1 MRRSQQMARVQDGAC
16 GAATATSMRTTG
28 GDRLRQYAIAA
39 AGAAVASGATGGA
52 LAGTMPPDSAASAA
66 GWSFSQTLLNGTML
80 PLTIFQGDIW
90 GAVGTLLSAN
100 VRVVMER
107 NDFPEGNP
115 PLQRRAM
122 FFSQIRWWNATSN
135 TYMYFGANRAAPGAV
150 IDANNTGGG
159 LTGWAYSDGVRSMPQ
174 IIDSNRPIDATQ
186 NAPWDPVNNGFVTNH
201 PERLYLAFQIQQYGN
216 TYYGW
221 FDLGTQEDQDGNL
234 TFTIHAW
241 AYSTGSILVPSAI
254 PGGTGLAALA
264 IGAAGLRGRRRS
276 RN

>member
-1 MRRSQQMARVQDGAC
+1 MASVQDGAC

-28 GDRLRQYAIAA
+28 SDRLRQYAIAA
-39 AGAAVASGATGGA
+39 AGAVVASGATGGA
-52 LAGTMPPDSAASAA
+52 LAGTVPPDSAASAA
-66 GWSFSQTLLNGTML
+66 GWSFSRTLLNGTLL
-80 PLTIFQGDIW
+80 PQTIFQGDIW

-107 NDFPEGNP
+107 NDFPAGNP
-115 PLQRRAM
+115 PFQRRGM
-122 FFSQIRWWNATSN
+122 FFSQIRWLNATSS

-159 LTGWAYSDGVRSMPQ
+159 LTGWTFNVGVRSQ
-174 IIDSNRPIDATQ
+174 PIMFESTRAFNATE
-186 NAPWDPVNNGFVTNH
+186 NAAWDPLDRPNILIKSQ

>member
-1 MRRSQQMARVQDGAC
+1 MASVQDGAC

-28 GDRLRQYAIAA
+28 SDRLRQYAIAA
-39 AGAAVASGATGGA
+39 AGAVVASGATGGA
-52 LAGTMPPDSAASAA
+52 LAGTVPPDSAASAA

-80 PLTIFQGDIW
+80 PQTNFQGDIW
-90 GAVGTLLSAN
+90 GAVGTLLSGN
-100 VRVVMER
+100 VRVVMSR
-107 NDFPEGNP
+107 QNFPSGSP
-115 PLQRRAM
+115 PFQRRAM
-122 FFSQIRWWNATSN
+122 IFSQIRWWNATSN
-135 TYMYFGANRAAPGAV
+135 TTMYFGANRAAPGAV

-159 LTGWAYSDGVRSMPQ
+159 LTGWTFNVGVRSQ
-174 IIDSNRPIDATQ
+174 PIMFESTRAFNATE
-186 NAPWDPVNNGFVTNH
+186 NAAWDPLDRPNILIKSQ